1 VLNFFSAA
9 LYKIVGL
16 NLAPF
21 SEKVENH
28 SSKQWMLRLCTQAS
42 DGFITSQFSHKR
54 IKNYKAMLGNSGK
67 YCPVHKL
74 QDIPDTDKN
83 FINF

>member
-1 VLNFFSAA
+1 M
-9 LYKIVGL
+9 GL
-16 NLAPF
+16 LPHNLVTNVF
-21 SEKVENH
+21 
-28 SSKQWMLRLCTQAS
+28 
-42 DGFITSQFSHKR
+42 
-54 IKNYKAMLGNSGK
+54 KNYKAMLGNSGK